1 MRVAFMASDAIA
13 LDSIRALFDGGCPG
27 FELACAVSNPDRP
40 KGRGKK
46 LSPNDVSAWAL
57 ENGVELLRPEGSPD
71 ESDAARM
78 RELGVEMIVVM
89 AYGRMLKKNVL
100 EYGKYPCLNLHAS
113 LLPQLRGASPV
124 ETAIAL
130 GFKSTGVS
138 LMAIEPRMDS
148 GPVCAAAEVAIEP
161 SDGSASLRGKI
172 AAAAARLLAENIS
185 SVADGSAKFEPQ
197 DESRATYT
205 RKIAK
210 EDLFLD
216 FRLPAEEIANRAR
229 AFSFAV
235 AEIGGEAVK
244 LSNAFAAARMR
255 GGAEC
260 GEVVAASRADG
271 LRIACGAGDIVFG
284 AIQRPC
290 SKMLSAP
297 EFFAGNSIEVGK
309 VLKSFD
315 SRPLLRP

>member
-216 FRLPAEEIANRAR
+216 FRLSAEEIANRAR

>member
-1 MRVAFMASDAIA
+1 M
-13 LDSIRALFDGGCPG
+13 
-27 FELACAVSNPDRP
+27 
-40 KGRGKK
+40 
-46 LSPNDVSAWAL
+46 
-57 ENGVELLRPEGSPD
+57 
-71 ESDAARM
+71 
-78 RELGVEMIVVM
+78 
-89 AYGRMLKKNVL
+89 
-100 EYGKYPCLNLHAS
+100 
-113 LLPQLRGASPV
+113 

-197 DESRATYT
+197 DELRATYT

-216 FRLPAEEIANRAR
+216 FRLPAEEIANRSR

-244 LSNAFAAARMR
+244 LSNAFAAERMR

-297 EFFAGNSIEVGK
+297 GIFCGQFNRSRKGFEELRIPPAFAPINFRKTAIFILHHSHIIFYIKDALINLLVGT
-309 VLKSFD
+309 
-315 SRPLLRP
+315 LR

>member
-1 MRVAFMASDAIA
+1 MASDAIA
-13 LDSIRALFDGGCPG
+13 LDSIRALFGGGCPG
-27 FELACAVSNPDRP
+27 FELACVVSNPDRP

-71 ESDAARM
+71 ESDVARM

-216 FRLPAEEIANRAR
+216 FRLSAEEIANRAR

-315 SRPLLRP
+315 SRLLLRP

>member
-216 FRLPAEEIANRAR
+216 FRLSAEEIANRAR

-271 LRIACGAGDIVFG
+271 LRIACGAGDLVFG

-315 SRPLLRP
+315 SRPLLRS

>member
-1 MRVAFMASDAIA
+1 MASDAIA

-71 ESDAARM
+71 ESDVARM

-100 EYGKYPCLNLHAS
+100 EYGRYPCLNLHAS

>member
-1 MRVAFMASDAIA
+1 MASDAIA

-71 ESDAARM
+71 ESDVARM

-185 SVADGSAKFEPQ
+185 SVADSSAKFEPQ

>member
-1 MRVAFMASDAIA
+1 MASDAIA

-71 ESDAARM
+71 ESDVARM

-185 SVADGSAKFEPQ
+185 YVADGSAKFEPQ

>member
-1 MRVAFMASDAIA
+1 MASDAIA

-71 ESDAARM
+71 ESDVARM

-100 EYGKYPCLNLHAS
+100 EYGRYPCLNLHAS

-244 LSNAFAAARMR
+244 LSNAFAAERMR

-309 VLKSFD
+309 VLKSFE

>member
-1 MRVAFMASDAIA
+1 MASDAIA
-13 LDSIRALFDGGCPG
+13 LDSIRALFGGGCPG
-27 FELACAVSNPDRP
+27 FELACVVSNPDRP

-71 ESDAARM
+71 ESDVARM

-148 GPVCAAAEVAIEP
+148 GPVCAAAEVAIEL

-260 GEVVAASRADG
+260 GEVVAAARADG

>member
-13 LDSIRALFDGGCPG
+13 LDSIRALFGGGCPG
-27 FELACAVSNPDRP
+27 FELACVVSNPDRP

-216 FRLPAEEIANRAR
+216 FRLSAEEIANRAR

>member
-13 LDSIRALFDGGCPG
+13 LDSIRALFGGGCPG

-216 FRLPAEEIANRAR
+216 FRLSAEEIANRAR

>member
-1 MRVAFMASDAIA
+1 MASDAIA

-71 ESDAARM
+71 ESDVARM

>member
-1 MRVAFMASDAIA
+1 MASDAIA
-13 LDSIRALFDGGCPG
+13 LDSIRVLFDGGCPG

-216 FRLPAEEIANRAR
+216 FRLSAEEIANRAR

>member
-1 MRVAFMASDAIA
+1 MASDAIA

-71 ESDAARM
+71 ESDVARM

-100 EYGKYPCLNLHAS
+100 EYGRYPCLNLHAS

-216 FRLPAEEIANRAR
+216 FRLSAEEIANRAR

-244 LSNAFAAARMR
+244 LSNAFAAERMR

>member
-1 MRVAFMASDAIA
+1 MASDAIA

-244 LSNAFAAARMR
+244 FSNAFAAARMR

>member
-1 MRVAFMASDAIA
+1 MASDAIA

-27 FELACAVSNPDRP
+27 FELACAVSNPDKP

-71 ESDAARM
+71 ESDVARM

-100 EYGKYPCLNLHAS
+100 EYGRYPCLNLHAS

-185 SVADGSAKFEPQ
+185 SVADGSAKFELQ

>member
-1 MRVAFMASDAIA
+1 MASDAIA
-13 LDSIRALFDGGCPG
+13 LDSIRALFGGGCPG
-27 FELACAVSNPDRP
+27 FELACVVSNPDRP

-57 ENGVELLRPEGSPD
+57 EHGVELLRPEGSPD

-100 EYGKYPCLNLHAS
+100 EYGRYPCLNLHAS

-148 GPVCAAAEVAIEP
+148 GPVCAAAEVAIAP

-172 AAAAARLLAENIS
+172 AAAAARLLSENIS

-235 AEIGGEAVK
+235 AEIGGEVVK
-244 LSNAFAAARMR
+244 LSNAFAAARMK

>member
-1 MRVAFMASDAIA
+1 MASDAIA

-71 ESDAARM
+71 ESDVARM

-235 AEIGGEAVK
+235 AEIGGEEVK

>member
-1 MRVAFMASDAIA
+1 MRVA

-216 FRLPAEEIANRAR
+216 FRLSAEEIANRAR

>member
-1 MRVAFMASDAIA
+1 MASDAIA

-71 ESDAARM
+71 ESDVARM

-100 EYGKYPCLNLHAS
+100 EYGRYPCLNLHAS

-244 LSNAFAAARMR
+244 LSNAFAAARMK

>member
-1 MRVAFMASDAIA
+1 MASDAIA
-13 LDSIRALFDGGCPG
+13 LDSIRALFGGGCPG
-27 FELACAVSNPDRP
+27 FELACVVSNPDRP

-100 EYGKYPCLNLHAS
+100 EYGRYPCLNLHAS

-148 GPVCAAAEVAIEP
+148 GPVCAAAEVAISP

-172 AAAAARLLAENIS
+172 AAAAARLLSENIS

-235 AEIGGEAVK
+235 AEIGGDVVK
-244 LSNAFAAARMR
+244 LSNAFAAARMK

>member
-1 MRVAFMASDAIA
+1 MASDAIA
-13 LDSIRALFDGGCPG
+13 LDSIRALFGGGCPG
-27 FELACAVSNPDRP
+27 FELACVVSNPDRP

-100 EYGKYPCLNLHAS
+100 EYGRYPCLNLHAS

-216 FRLPAEEIANRAR
+216 FRLSAEEIANRAR

>member
-1 MRVAFMASDAIA
+1 MASDAIA

-71 ESDAARM
+71 ESDVARM

-100 EYGKYPCLNLHAS
+100 EYGRYPCLNLHAS

-185 SVADGSAKFEPQ
+185 SVADGSAKFESQ

>member
-13 LDSIRALFDGGCPG
+13 LDSIRALFGGGCPG
-27 FELACAVSNPDRP
+27 FELACVVSNPDRP

-100 EYGKYPCLNLHAS
+100 QYGRYPCLNLHAS

-148 GPVCAAAEVAIEP
+148 GPVCAAAEVAIAP

-172 AAAAARLLAENIS
+172 AAAAARLLSENIS

-244 LSNAFAAARMR
+244 LSNAFAAARMK

>member
-1 MRVAFMASDAIA
+1 MRVAFMSSDAIA

-71 ESDAARM
+71 ESDVARM

-315 SRPLLRP
+315 ARPLLRP

>member
-1 MRVAFMASDAIA
+1 MASDAIA
-13 LDSIRALFDGGCPG
+13 LDSIRALFGGGCPG
-27 FELACAVSNPDRP
+27 FELACVVSNPDRP

-100 EYGKYPCLNLHAS
+100 EYGRYPCLNLHAS

-124 ETAIAL
+124 ETAIAP
-130 GFKSTGVS
+130 GSKPPGVS
-138 LMAIEPRMDS
+138 PMAIGPRLDS
-148 GPVCAAAEVAIEP
+148 GPVCAAAEVAIAP

-172 AAAAARLLAENIS
+172 AAAAARLLSENIS

-244 LSNAFAAARMR
+244 LSNAFAAARMK

>member
-1 MRVAFMASDAIA
+1 MASDAIA
-13 LDSIRALFDGGCPG
+13 LDSIRALFGGGCPG
-27 FELACAVSNPDRP
+27 FELACVVSNPDRP

-71 ESDAARM
+71 ESDVARM

-216 FRLPAEEIANRAR
+216 FRLSAEEIANRAR

>member
-13 LDSIRALFDGGCPG
+13 LDSIRALFGGGCPG
-27 FELACAVSNPDRP
+27 FELACVVSNPDRP

-100 EYGKYPCLNLHAS
+100 EYGRYPCLNLHAS

-148 GPVCAAAEVAIEP
+148 GPVCAAAEVAIAP

-172 AAAAARLLAENIS
+172 AAAAARLLSENIS

-235 AEIGGEAVK
+235 AEIGGEVVK
-244 LSNAFAAARMR
+244 LSNAFAAARMK

>member
-1 MRVAFMASDAIA
+1 
-13 LDSIRALFDGGCPG
+13 
-27 FELACAVSNPDRP
+27 
-40 KGRGKK
+40 
-46 LSPNDVSAWAL
+46 
-57 ENGVELLRPEGSPD
+57 
-71 ESDAARM
+71 
-78 RELGVEMIVVM
+78 
-89 AYGRMLKKNVL
+89 
-100 EYGKYPCLNLHAS
+100 
-113 LLPQLRGASPV
+113 
-124 ETAIAL
+124 
-130 GFKSTGVS
+130 
-138 LMAIEPRMDS
+138 MAIEPRMDS
-148 GPVCAAAEVAIEP
+148 GPVCAAGGGR
-161 SDGSASLRGKI
+161 DRTLRRLGVP
-172 AAAAARLLAENIS
+172 ARENRRRRRAPAGRKLS

-197 DESRATYT
+197 DELRATYT

-216 FRLPAEEIANRAR
+216 FRLPAEEIANRSR

-244 LSNAFAAARMR
+244 LSNAFAAERMR

-309 VLKSFD
+309 VLKSFE

>member
-1 MRVAFMASDAIA
+1 MASDAIA

-27 FELACAVSNPDRP
+27 FEFACAVSNPDRP

-71 ESDAARM
+71 ESDVARM

>member
-1 MRVAFMASDAIA
+1 MSSDAIA

-71 ESDAARM
+71 ESDVARM

-148 GPVCAAAEVAIEP
+148 GPVCAAAEFAIEP

-216 FRLPAEEIANRAR
+216 FRLSAEEIANRAR

>member
-1 MRVAFMASDAIA
+1 MASDAIA

-71 ESDAARM
+71 ESDVARM

-216 FRLPAEEIANRAR
+216 FRLSAEEIANRAR

>member
-1 MRVAFMASDAIA
+1 MASDAIA

-71 ESDAARM
+71 ESDVARM

-148 GPVCAAAEVAIEP
+148 GPVCAAAEVAIEL

>member
-71 ESDAARM
+71 ESDVARM